1 MEIVSGTGNKIV
13 VVGGDNERELLL
25 SVGGDEDDIN
35 EILEYV
41 NGFDFERKR
50 KDRCLK

>member
-1 MEIVSGTGNKIV
+1 MWRLFPELDYSKIE
-13 VVGGDNERELLL
+13 NERELLL
-25 SVGGDEDDIN
+25 SVGCEEDDIDD
-35 EILEYV
+35 ILEYV